1 MQSQGETMK
10 SKDKEVLKKNLLRVG
25 ALLLAIIMIIGS
37 VAGALMY
44 IFA

>member
-25 ALLLAIIMIIGS
+25 ALLLAIIMIIGVVTQNVS
-37 VAGALMY
+37 YA
-44 IFA
+44 